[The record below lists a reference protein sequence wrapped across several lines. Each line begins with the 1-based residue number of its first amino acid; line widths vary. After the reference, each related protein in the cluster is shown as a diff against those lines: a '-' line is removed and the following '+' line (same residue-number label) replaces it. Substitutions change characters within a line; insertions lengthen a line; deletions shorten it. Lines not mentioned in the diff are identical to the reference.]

1 MASRRVPGIEASPRR
16 RGGDDHGNDTN
27 CSVAH
32 GRRDGPG
39 GRRDRGAGGPGVGAW
54 NEDAA
59 APVGFVAPLAGTLGA
74 SRALRGRVSA

>member
-1 MASRRVPGIEASPRR
+1 MVSRRVPGIEASPRR

-32 GRRDGPG
+32 GRRDL
-39 GRRDRGAGGPGVGAW
+39 GAGGPGVGAW